1 MELHA
6 KNDAQKAQQIMQNPE
21 TGSQALSL
29 ILSNRAAAV
38 FFLPYLDQEKLMSLL
53 ELNNVLDIIVEFAPT
68 VPEFNNV
75 LLKAQNF
82 GSFRLINKIKQFI
95 KAKKVSLDNEPQ
107 LLPSEL
113 SPKSG
118 SLNKIDPY
126 GRLDTTSNN

>member
-1 MELHA
+1 
-6 KNDAQKAQQIMQNPE
+6 
-21 TGSQALSL
+21 
-29 ILSNRAAAV
+29 
-38 FFLPYLDQEKLMSLL
+38 MSLL

-75 LLKAQNF
+75 LLKAQKF
-82 GSFRLINKIKQFI
+82 GSSRLINKIKQFI
-95 KAKKVSLDNEPQ
+95 KAKKVSLDDEPQ

-113 SPKSG
+113 SPNSG